1 MSPFLAQSLF
11 DRTAL
16 RFGPPIVAAA
26 FIFSLT
32 GKLAPALVTIA
43 AILFIDAV
51 LRVRRYPLRLV
62 PLAHYVLEIGT
73 IAAGMVVAYVFG
85 RISSTPVYLAET
97 TTAFVAASIVAI
109 AAVWLGERFAAERPV
124 RTAVIGDLG
133 FARRLKSEMDENN
146 IRSYQVIGYVHE
158 QAGVDDL
165 GPENSL
171 LRLGTISE
179 IRALVQDKQIDLL
192 VVDPAAPR
200 LQIFEEV
207 AAACLDLKVRMIEA
221 TALYERVLGHV
232 PIGVINAAWFQYIM
246 HPLYS
251 PSSSLSKR
259 LLDISVSSIMLL
271 LLSPILIASALAVKI
286 SDRGPIFFRQR
297 RVGEEGR
304 EFDMIKFRTL
314 SVDAD
319 VKMGEG
325 VPETELITPVGK
337 VLRKVHLNEFPQL
350 FQVMRGEMSLVGP
363 RPEPPELVRVL
374 GGSVPHYNRR
384 ALVKPGLTGWA
395 QVRCGYAG
403 SRIGTAWKTCHDLY
417 YLKHRSVTLD
427 LIVMLET
434 IPALIERHES
444 DEQVPAPDFILGDA
458 ADVFVR

>member
-11 DRTAL
+11 DRTLL
-16 RFGPPIVAAA
+16 RFGPPIVAAS
-26 FIFSLT
+26 FIFLLT
-32 GKLAPALVTIA
+32 GKLAPAVVTIA
-43 AILFIDAV
+43 AILFVDAV
-51 LRVRRYPLRLV
+51 LRAGRYPLRLV
-62 PLAHYVLEIGT
+62 PLAHYILAIGT
-73 IAAGMVVAYVFG
+73 VGAGLVVAYVFG
-85 RISSTPVYLAET
+85 RISSNPFYFGET
-97 TTAFVAASIVAI
+97 VLAFVAASIIAV
-109 AAVWLGERFAAERPV
+109 AAVWFGERFAAERPV
-124 RTAVIGDLG
+124 RMAVIGDLG
-133 FARRLKSEMDENN
+133 FARRLKAEMDENN
-146 IRSYQVIGYVHE
+146 IRSYQVVGYVDE
-158 QAGVDDL
+158 KRSLDKLD
-165 GPENSL
+165 PEASL
-171 LRLGTISE
+171 LRLGAISE
-179 IRALVQDKQIDLL
+179 IRTLVHENRIDLL
-192 VVDPAAPR
+192 VVDPAQPR
-200 LQIFEEV
+200 LQIFEEI

-251 PSSSLSKR
+251 PSSSISKR
-259 LLDISVSSIMLL
+259 LLDIVVSSIILL
-271 LLSPILIASALAVKI
+271 MISPVLLVSALAVKL
-286 SDRGPIFFRQR
+286 SDRGPILFRQR

-314 SVDAD
+314 RPDAD
-319 VKMGEG
+319 QRMNEG
-325 VPETELITPVGK
+325 VPESELITAVGK
-337 VLRKVHLNEFPQL
+337 ILRKVHLNEFPQL
-350 FQVMRGEMSLVGP
+350 FQVLRGEMSLVGP

-434 IPALIERHES
+434 IPALIERYES

-458 ADVFVR
+458 ADLIVR

>member
-11 DRTAL
+11 DRTLL

-26 FIFSLT
+26 FIFWLT
-32 GKLAPALVTIA
+32 GELAPAVVCIA
-43 AILFIDAV
+43 AILFVDAL
-51 LRVRRYPLRLV
+51 LRVNRYPLRLV
-62 PLAHYVLEIGT
+62 PLAHYVLTIGT
-73 IAAGMVVAYVFG
+73 VGAGLVVAYVFG
-85 RISSTPVYLAET
+85 RISSNPFYFAET
-97 TTAFVAASIVAI
+97 VLAFVAASIVAV

-133 FARRLKSEMDENN
+133 FARRLKAELDENN
-146 IRSYQVIGYVHE
+146 ISSYELVGYVDEERAAE
-158 QAGVDDL
+158 QLA
-165 GPENSL
+165 PEDAL

-179 IRALVQDKQIDLL
+179 IRALVQANHIDLL

-200 LQIFEEV
+200 MQIFEEV

-259 LLDISVSSIMLL
+259 LLDISVASIMLL
-271 LLSPILIASALAVKI
+271 LLSPILLASALAVKL
-286 SDRGPIFFRQR
+286 SDRGPVFFRQR

-314 SVDAD
+314 RVDAD
-319 VKMGEG
+319 EKMAEG
-325 VPETELITPVGK
+325 VTETELITPVGK
-337 VLRKVHLNEFPQL
+337 ILRKVHLNEFPQL

-444 DEQVPAPDFILGDA
+444 DEQVPAPDFILGEA

>member
-1 MSPFLAQSLF
+1 MNPFLAQSLF
-11 DRTAL
+11 DRTLL
-16 RFGPPIVAAA
+16 RFGPPIVSAA
-26 FIFSLT
+26 FIFWLT
-32 GKLAPALVTIA
+32 GKIAPAVIALA
-43 AILFIDAV
+43 AILFVDAV
-51 LRVRRYPLRLV
+51 LRSSRYPLRLV
-62 PLAHYVLEIGT
+62 PLAHYLLTIGT
-73 IAAGMVVAYVFG
+73 VGVGLAVAYIFG
-85 RISSTPVYLAET
+85 RISSDAFYLGET
-97 TTAFVAASIVAI
+97 LLAFVAGSITAI
-109 AAVWLGERFAAERPV
+109 AAVSLGDRWAGERPI

-133 FARRLKSEMDENN
+133 FTRRLKAEMDENR
-146 IRSYQVIGYVHE
+146 IRSYLVVGYV
-158 QAGVDDL
+158 DDE
-165 GPENSL
+165 PSEDTDREPSL
-171 LRLGTISE
+171 LRLGAISE
-179 IRALVQDKQIDLL
+179 IRRLVQENQIDLL

-200 LQIFEEV
+200 LQIFGEV

-246 HPLYS
+246 HPAYS

-259 LLDISVSSIMLL
+259 LLDIVVSLIMLL
-271 LLSPILIASALAVKI
+271 LLSPILLISALAVKV
-286 SDRGPIFFRQR
+286 SDGGPILFRQR

-314 SVDAD
+314 TVDAD
-319 VKMGEG
+319 QKMSEG
-325 VPETELITPVGK
+325 VSDMNLITPVGK

-350 FQVMRGEMSLVGP
+350 FQVLRGEMSLVGP
-363 RPEPPELVRVL
+363 RPEPPSVVSEL
-374 GGSVPHYNRR
+374 GDSVPHYNQR

-458 ADVFVR
+458 TDVVVR